1 MIPQH
6 ISIVIPNWNGKHLLQ
21 KHLGNVIR
29 FSPGCE
35 IVVTDDGSI
44 DGSMEFVRKQYPQV
58 ICVDHSVQ
66 TGFAPNV
73 NRGVKQSS
81 GDIII
86 LLNTDVEPEKGWLD
100 SLLAHFQDPK
110 VFAVG
115 CLEKS
120 HEKDGIVLRGRG
132 LSKWEKGFFVHSK
145 GDVDKT
151 DTAWVCGGSGAFRRS
166 IWDKLGGMDELYAP
180 FYWEDIDLSYR
191 ALKAGYSLV
200 FEPKSIIHHWH
211 EQGAIK
217 SSYTAED
224 VKKIVIRNQ
233 FIFHWKNISDK
244 KIMMAHLF
252 WLPIRHVQALFRLD
266 FIMIRGFGLAVGY
279 FPKIM
284 AERKRLKPM
293 WKRKDQDLVV
303 LV

>member
-6 ISIVIPNWNGKHLLQ
+6 VSIVIPNWNGKHLLQ

-29 FSPGCE
+29 FSPSCE
-35 IVVTDDGSI
+35 IVVTDDGSV
-44 DGSMEFVRKQYPQV
+44 DGSMEYVRKQYPQV
-58 ICVDHSVQ
+58 ICVEHPVQ

-100 SLLAHFQDPK
+100 QLLAHFQDPK

-115 CLEKS
+115 ALEKS

-151 DTAWVCGGSGAFRRS
+151 DTAWVCGGSGAFRKS

-191 ALKAGYSLV
+191 ALKAGYTLV
-200 FEPKSIIHHWH
+200 FEPNSIIHHWH

-233 FIFHWKNISDK
+233 FIFHWKNITDK
-244 KIMMAHLF
+244 QLLLF
-252 WLPIRHVQALFRLD
+252 HCLRLCALIVHSVIKNDRTTLHGFWDAVSLLSVIR
-266 FIMIRGFGLAVGY
+266 
-279 FPKIM
+279 K
-284 AERKRLKPM
+284 
-293 WKRKDQDLVV
+293 KRKSGKGLNRKKDMDICV
-303 LV
+303 L